1 MWPQVSRCAGRPW
14 QRQQRRQHQ
23 HQHQRQRPPG
33 PAAAYGPTT
42 AVAVPSYA
50 EYDDPAVA
58 ANEPPPP
65 SPLPDQSLPA
75 NRPAYSGPEPDY
87 GDSDRLYVEPERVY
101 AEPEQ
106 NYEVDEA
113 VSVLSDGRAHG
124 VQQHLQVP
132 ATTAPTWSSSLAAV
146 TAINETAVPAAA
158 SVSDDAA
165 STTSTGTPETRK
177 SGYVVDGKHYRKY
190 RVEEETP
197 DGFIVGEY
205 GVVSHHDGNTRGVR
219 YTADSSIN
227 PRVIYEALAKFLALK
242 RRR

>member
-1 MWPQVSRCAGRPW
+1 MG
-14 QRQQRRQHQ
+14 
-23 HQHQRQRPPG
+23 
-33 PAAAYGPTT
+33 AYGSST
-42 AVAVPSYA
+42 AVAVSSYA

-65 SPLPDQSLPA
+65 SMPDQNLPL
-75 NRPAYSGPEPDY
+75 NQPVESGPEPDY
-87 GDSDRLYVEPERVY
+87 GDPDRLYVEPERVY

-124 VQQHLQVP
+124 VQKHLQVP
-132 ATTAPTWSSSLAAV
+132 TTTAPRSSSLAVGTNNDTTTPVADNIYD
-146 TAINETAVPAAA
+146 TDT
-158 SVSDDAA
+158 
-165 STTSTGTPETRK
+165 STTSTATPETRK